1 MIPTLS
7 RLTALILL
15 ILTPSL
21 AQAYIGPGPG
31 ISAIGTFL
39 ALIAAV
45 AFAIVGFLWYPIKR
59 MLKGRKKAEPDS
71 DMAEGE

>member
-1 MIPTLS
+1 MTKLL
-7 RLTALILL
+7 RLTAFLLL
-15 ILTPSL
+15 ILAPGMAL
-21 AQAYIGPGPG
+21 AYIGPGPG

-71 DMAEGE
+71 DLAEGE